1 MLRKIFHDRAY
12 AKENKYYF
20 IQTYNALIYPD
31 FIWKNKIHFS
41 FGRVCTAK
49 GPGFFFSRVAHCID
63 LPTSNSAFFSLFF
76 FPSGK
81 KKAKLSIWRNLY
93 FWVSCGCQLFLAFET
108 ENFFSGISS
117 NWIYVHHTILSLR
130 WIILMPPLWIY
141 KKNKFFLIF
150 ITIEYRLIKLIL
162 LLFHHRS
169 EFDNIRFIFEKS

>member
-1 MLRKIFHDRAY
+1 MWRIVVIRSQGSQKNWQRYNQRGLAFFFPGWHIAS
-12 AKENKYYF
+12 
-20 IQTYNALIYPD
+20 TYLPLTQLFLA
-31 FIWKNKIHFS
+31 
-41 FGRVCTAK
+41 
-49 GPGFFFSRVAHCID
+49 FFFSR
-63 LPTSNSAFFSLFF
+63 L
-76 FPSGK
+76 GK